1 MKGLIMQL
9 QHFSVNDGDGIRTTV
24 FMAGCPLR
32 CKWCCNP
39 ESWSLKTNQYV
50 KEMSIEEI
58 VDEINRYTIF
68 YRYSQGGITYSG
80 GEPTFQLDFLRNMVN
95 IFYNMGIHQSIET
108 SGYFNWTDVRDIFEM
123 LDFIFV
129 DIKHFDNDKHRK
141 LTGVDNNKILGNIK
155 SIGKLNKEV
164 VIRIPFI
171 KDINDDEENISR
183 AAKFVY
189 DNIPNGKI
197 ELLPYHSL
205 GNYKY
210 DTLGFEEHK
219 NTFKTPD
226 DEDIERAKRIIN
238 SYNVEIIEYR

>member
-1 MKGLIMQL
+1 MQL
-9 QHFSVNDGDGIRTTV
+9 QHFSVNDGEGIRTTI

-39 ESWSLKTNQYV
+39 ESWFMETNKYV

-58 VDEINRYTIF
+58 IKEINRYTIF
-68 YRYSQGGITYSG
+68 YRYSKGGLTYSG
-80 GEPTFQLDFLRNMVN
+80 GEPTFQTNFLRNMVN
-95 IFYNMGIHQSIET
+95 AFYNNGIHQSIET
-108 SGYFNWTDVRDIFEM
+108 SGYFNWSDVEDIFQK

-129 DIKHFDNDKHRK
+129 DIKHFDSNKHRE
-141 LTGVDNNKILGNIK
+141 LAGVSNERILDNIK

-171 KDINDDEENISR
+171 KDVNDSEQNITNT
-183 AAKFVY
+183 AKFVY
-189 DNIPNGKI
+189 DNVPKGKI

-210 DTLGFEEHK
+210 DELGIGEYK
-219 NTFKTPD
+219 STFITPSR
-226 DEDIERAKRIIN
+226 EDLKRAKDIIN
-238 SYNVEIIEYR
+238 SYNVETIDFK